1 MDIAVKRKPSA
12 TPLREQVLAALR
24 GDIMDGRLAPGRRV
38 TERELTERL
47 GVSRTVLRES
57 LRQLGAEG
65 LVSLVPNKGAVIR
78 DLTVTEARELY
89 RIREML
95 EGLSARLF
103 AESADT
109 AAKSALDVALQAVCA
124 AYAAGDPKAILEAK
138 NRYYAVIHEGMESAI
153 VEEMLSIVLDRVWR
167 WRALGLSH
175 PKRSVGRS
183 EESVAN
189 LVALTEAI
197 RTGDGD
203 RAEAAA
209 RHEARS
215 AAAEV
220 ILLIEGRAAG
230 T

>member
-1 MDIAVKRKPSA
+1 MDMAVKQKPSA
-12 TPLREQVLAALR
+12 TPLREQVLATLR
-24 GDIMDGRLAPGRRV
+24 ADIMEGRLAPGQRV

-57 LRQLGAEG
+57 LRQLAAEG
-65 LVSLVPNKGAVIR
+65 LVSLVPNKGTVIR

-103 AESADT
+103 AESAAP
-109 AAKSALDVALQAVCA
+109 AAKETLHAALEAVCR
-124 AYAAGDPKAILEAK
+124 AYAAGEPRAILEAK
-138 NRYYAVIHEGMESAI
+138 NRYYAVIHDGMESAI
-153 VEEMLSIVLDRVWR
+153 LKEMLSIVLDRVWR

-175 PKRSVGRS
+175 PNRSAGRS

-189 LVALTEAI
+189 LIALTEAI
-197 RTGDGD
+197 RMGDGD
-203 RAEAAA
+203 RAEEAA
-209 RHEARS
+209 RHESRR

-220 ILLIEGRAAG
+220 ILLLEGRGSAG
-230 T
+230 